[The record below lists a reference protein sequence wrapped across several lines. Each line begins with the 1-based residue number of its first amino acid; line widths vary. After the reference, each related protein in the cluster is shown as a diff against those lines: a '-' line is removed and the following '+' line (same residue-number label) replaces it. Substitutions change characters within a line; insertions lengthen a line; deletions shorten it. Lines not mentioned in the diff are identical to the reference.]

1 MAFHLFLK
9 NGVQIRG
16 IVQGVQ
22 ILEGSVVK
30 GQILPAVLV
39 IVFVKLFQS
48 LFRGL
53 LEEPFIQK
61 FVHGLDGLLPLLRSG
76 GWNGCRTRHS
86 GNQKSRRQKKSGKDF
101 VHSTTLPDKKSLA
114 SYK

>member
-9 NGVQIRG
+9 NGVQIRR
-16 IVQGVQ
+16 IIQAVQ
-22 ILEGSVVK
+22 ILEGAVVK
-30 GQILPAVLV
+30 GQILSAVLV
-39 IVFVKLFQS
+39 VVFVKLFQG

-61 FVHGLDGLLPLLRSG
+61 FVHVLDGLLPLLRSG
-76 GWNGCRTRHS
+76 GRNGCRTRRS
-86 GNQKSRRQKKSGKDF
+86 GKQKSRRQKKSGKDF
-101 VHSTTLPDKKSLA
+101 VHSTTLLHKGSLA